1 MAKFLYLYSGG
12 QMAETPEAQQEEMEI
27 WTTWFSGL
35 GDSVVDIGNPFAA
48 SSTVTAG
55 GAPKARRPS
64 WAAIRSSTLNL
75 SRKLHRRQTD
85 VPSCSPAAALRYTR
99 LCLCDLRDPADHSA
113 SLTWTEPYLQI
124 ARSPSE

>member
-48 SSTVTAG
+48 SSTVTATGAGEGATSKLG
-55 GAPKARRPS
+55 GYSIINAES
-64 WAAIRSSTLNL
+64 
-75 SRKLHRRQTD
+75 LHGR
-85 VPSCSPAAALRYTR
+85 CK
-99 LCLCDLRDPADHSA
+99 
-113 SLTWTEPYLQI
+113 EG
-124 ARSPSE
+124 